1 MAQMREDVDNN
12 LNADGHSIDG
22 PLLLVVTMNNDPPMN
37 NDPLWWGIFIYSFGV
52 CDGMGLIA
60 LSLSK

>member
-22 PLLLVVTMNNDPPMN
+22 PLLLVVTMNNDP
-37 NDPLWWGIFIYSFGV
+37 LWWGILIYSFGV